1 MLFRQVAIEALQH
14 YPVLR
19 RLDICGCRLGD
30 VESFLL
36 ALFKATH
43 GFWIETCHLPQS
55 PTCRYRNIETN
66 LESNKHSRKK
76 TGTSACRFLIWKSIA
91 NSSFEHAKELTTLK
105 MCRKNHNI
113 DPHGRLFDIHFAS
126 FYLFLLQPIRV
137 AGWRMVGQALDSKSS
152 ITELC
157 LADNDLG
164 VKGAMFAI
172 RKVGSEVQSSGSQR
186 AVWWDKHGIHQ
197 IHLEGIHFR

>member
-1 MLFRQVAIEALQH
+1 
-14 YPVLR
+14 
-19 RLDICGCRLGD
+19 
-30 VESFLL
+30 
-36 ALFKATH
+36 
-43 GFWIETCHLPQS
+43 
-55 PTCRYRNIETN
+55 
-66 LESNKHSRKK
+66 
-76 TGTSACRFLIWKSIA
+76 
-91 NSSFEHAKELTTLK
+91 

-186 AVWWDKHGIHQ
+186 AVW
-197 IHLEGIHFR
+197 